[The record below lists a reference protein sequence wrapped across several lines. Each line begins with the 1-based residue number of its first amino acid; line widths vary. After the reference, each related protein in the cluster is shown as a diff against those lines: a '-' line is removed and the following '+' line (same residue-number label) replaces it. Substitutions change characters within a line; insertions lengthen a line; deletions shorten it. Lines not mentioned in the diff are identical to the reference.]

1 MKADVVRRKSLH
13 LVRYVAEAT
22 FTWSYRYYQVVQNV
36 IMVFETFRLWSTM
49 HCTRSNSPLS
59 LNMH

>member
-1 MKADVVRRKSLH
+1 MEVDVVRGKSLH

-36 IMVFETFRLWSTM
+36 IIVFLRCFD
-49 HCTRSNSPLS
+49 SNQR
-59 LNMH
+59 